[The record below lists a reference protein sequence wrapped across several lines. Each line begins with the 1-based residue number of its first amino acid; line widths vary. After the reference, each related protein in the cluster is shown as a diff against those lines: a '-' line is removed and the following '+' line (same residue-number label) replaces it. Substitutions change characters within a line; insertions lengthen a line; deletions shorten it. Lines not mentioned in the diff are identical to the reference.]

1 MKIYNTTT
9 GEVTDLTIIDRKTGC
24 EWTND
29 LLGNTG
35 SLHYNPEREMAELDQ
50 ASIEWWQEI
59 IAGLKHID
67 DLTDE
72 AKYLL
77 SEDDFDDLKE
87 RLYENG
93 DGNDYERHIY
103 VLTHILEEVISKHK
117 SNQLKTKGMRTFR
130 VYYTGNSTRFRD
142 FEEEVTAN
150 SEREAVE
157 KVYAKFLDQSY
168 FPQEDGVILD
178 CDGEII
184 AKPSDN
190 TIEYDGGVFMAE
202 EI

>member
-29 LLGNTG
+29 LLGNSG
-35 SLHYNPEREMAELDQ
+35 DLHYNSHIEMAELSQDD
-50 ASIEWWQEI
+50 IDWWQNTI
-59 IAGLKHID
+59 DGLDHIE
-67 DLTDE
+67 DLTEE
-72 AKYLL
+72 AKGLL
-77 SEDDFDDLKE
+77 SNEDFEDLKE
-87 RLYENG
+87 KLYENG

-103 VLTHILEEVISKHK
+103 VLTHILEELISKHK

-130 VYYTGNSTRFRD
+130 VYYTGNSTRFRN
-142 FEEEVTAN
+142 FGEEVIAN

-157 KVYAKFLDQSY
+157 KVYSKYLDDTY
-168 FPQEDGVILD
+168 FQQEDGTILD

-190 TIEYDGGVFMAE
+190 TIEYDGGVFVAE